1 MAPTTVLVTG
11 GTGFL
16 GSEIVQA
23 LVEAKNFAVTA
34 LDINPPS
41 LGTVSYPSVT
51 YVRCDIMDLERL
63 REVFKETRPTVVT
76 ILEGPAFVEPMLIWL
91 AYKLHTVAV
100 NLLGESRYSTQGR
113 DTLFSINVDGTK
125 NAVQVSQECGVKAFV
140 YTSSVTVLLD
150 QLEENFRNA
159 DETWSTGRATTLY
172 GQSKTMA
179 EGIVLSSNTP
189 GFRTCALRVAPIFGP
204 RDPVT
209 IPTIYGCIAN
219 GETPFILGSGTNLQD
234 YVYVANVADAHVLAL
249 HNLLDLGTAAGEAFF
264 ITNGEPITVRD
275 LCLAVWKEFGHYPR
289 FQLRIPEELAWWMGW
304 GLEWASWLTNR
315 KGTFS
320 RGVVLDATKT
330 RYVNITKA
338 RRVLGYVPRVSL
350 PEALKISCQHLQQ
363 QINAQ
368 AKA

>member
-1 MAPTTVLVTG
+1 MVHEVRNMAPTKVLVTG

-16 GSEIVQA
+16 GSEIVHA
-23 LVEAKNFAVTA
+23 LVEANEFDITA

-41 LGTVSYPSVT
+41 LGTATYSSVT
-51 YVRCDIMDLERL
+51 YVRCDVLDLDRL
-63 REVFKETRPTVVT
+63 REVFKETCPTVV
-76 ILEGPAFVEPMLIWL
+76 
-91 AYKLHTVAV
+91 LHTVAV
-100 NLLGESRYSTQGR
+100 NLLGESRYGMQGR
-113 DTLFSINVDGTK
+113 DAVFSINVDGTK
-125 NAVQVSQECGVKAFV
+125 NVVQVSQECGVKAFV

-179 EGIVLSSNTP
+179 EGVVLSSNTP
-189 GFRTCALRVAPIFGP
+189 GFRTCALRAAPIFGP

-209 IPTIYGCIAN
+209 IPTIHGCIAN

-234 YVYVANVADAHVLAL
+234 YVYVSNVADAHVLAL
-249 HNLLDLGTAAGEAFF
+249 HNLLGLGTAAGEAFF

-304 GLEWASWLTNR
+304 GLEWACWLTNR
-315 KGTFS
+315 TGTFS
-320 RGVVLDATKT
+320 RGVVLDATRA
-330 RYVNITKA
+330 RYVSIAKA
-338 RRVLGYVPRVSL
+338 RRVLGYIPRVSL
-350 PEALKISCQHLQQ
+350 PEALRISCQHLQQ

>member
-1 MAPTTVLVTG
+1 MPSTKVLITG

-16 GSEIVQA
+16 GSEIVKV
-23 LVEAKNFAVTA
+23 LVEAKDFAITA

-41 LGTVSYPSVT
+41 LGTESYSSVT
-51 YVRCDIMDLERL
+51 YVRCDILNFKKL
-63 REVFKETRPTVVT
+63 REVFKEARPTVV
-76 ILEGPAFVEPMLIWL
+76 
-91 AYKLHTVAV
+91 LHTVAV
-100 NLLGESRYSTQGR
+100 NLLGESRYSTQGK
-113 DTLFSINVDGTK
+113 DTVFTINVDGTK
-125 NAVQVSQECGVKAFV
+125 NVIQASQEFGVKAFV

-179 EGIVLSSNTP
+179 EGVVLSSNTP
-189 GFRTCALRVAPIFGP
+189 SFRTCALRAAPIFGP

-219 GETPFILGSGTNLQD
+219 GETPFILGSGNNLQD
-234 YVYVANVADAHVLAL
+234 YVYVSNVADAHVLAL
-249 HNLLDLGTAAGEAFF
+249 HNLLGLGIAAGEAFF

-275 LCLAVWKEFGHYPR
+275 LCLAVWKEFGHYPL

-304 GLEWASWLTNR
+304 GLEWASWLTSR

-330 RYVNITKA
+330 RYVSISKA
-338 RRVLGYVPRVSL
+338 RRVLGYIPRVSL
-350 PEALKISCQHLQQ
+350 PEALQISCQVSPR
-363 QINAQ
+363 IECV
-368 AKA
+368 